1 MKFDPMPWVL
11 GAVAIF
17 VVVSFW
23 RAHCACNTAFNAF
36 DLITENGKVSKIAL
50 AFMLAFAVTT
60 WILIDQQIKGTLSEG
75 VFGLYLGAWVA
86 PLVAKVVFNK
96 VEMPSTTVTATV
108 TKTETTKE

>member
-1 MKFDPMPWVL
+1 MKFDPMLFAL
-11 GAVAIF
+11 GAIF
-17 VVVSFW
+17 VFCVVSFW
-23 RAHCACNTAFNAF
+23 RAHRACNIAFNAF

-50 AFMLAFAVTT
+50 AFMMAFAVTT
-60 WILIDQQIKGTLSEG
+60 WILIDQQMKGTLTEG

-108 TKTETTKE
+108 TTTETTKE